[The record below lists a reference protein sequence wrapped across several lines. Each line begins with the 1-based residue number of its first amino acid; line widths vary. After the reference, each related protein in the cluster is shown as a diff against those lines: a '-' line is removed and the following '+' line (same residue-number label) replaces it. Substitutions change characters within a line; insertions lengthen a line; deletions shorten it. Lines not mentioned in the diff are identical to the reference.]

1 MQLASGKETPV
12 EIEFTS
18 SHGSLSASDGLL
30 SHGCLAEEEALDVG
44 EDAAAGDGG
53 GGDELVELLV
63 VAHGEHEVPRLDR
76 LLLVLV
82 ARVAC
87 ELQNLLR
94 DVLEHG
100 RHVDAATFAGHH
112 GVAALLQLAAH
123 AASWEDK
130 VAAGRHGDSFL
141 SNLAGS
147 SASLCAWHFVSDFW
161 LVEI

>member
-1 MQLASGKETPV
+1 MAAPSFV
-12 EIEFTS
+12 S
-18 SHGSLSASDGLL
+18 DSLEST
-30 SHGCLAEEEALDVG
+30 GCLAEEEALNVG
-44 EDAAAGDGG
+44 QDAAVGDGG

-63 VAHGEHEVPRLDR
+63 VAHGKHEVPRRDR

-82 ARVAC
+82 ARVAR
-87 ELQNLLR
+87 ELQDLLR

-100 RHVDAATFAGHH
+100 RHVDAAALTGHH
-112 GVAALLQLAAH
+112 GVAALLQPAAH
-123 AASWEDK
+123 AASWEDE

>member
-1 MQLASGKETPV
+1 MWAYPSVSALVHSVHSGS
-12 EIEFTS
+12 I
-18 SHGSLSASDGLL
+18 LSALG
-30 SHGCLAEEEALDVG
+30 LAEKIGTDVG
-44 EDAAAGDGG
+44 EDAALADRSCGDKFVHF
-53 GGDELVELLV
+53 LIVF
-63 VAHGEHEVPRLDR
+63 HGHHEVSWHDR

-82 ARVAC
+82 TRVAR
-87 ELQNLLR
+87 ELQDLLS

-100 RHVDAATFAGHH
+100 CHVYAAALTGHH
-112 GVAALLQLAAH
+112 GVAALLQPAAH
-123 AASWEDK
+123 AASWEDE